1 MADTLGDLIDE
12 IVSETRRSMSTEI
25 SNLIRDAIAHYEP
38 ERFFFNEFSQSFSLS
53 ASQATYTSADASFIP
68 RIMEIDTFRITVDA
82 NYVPVLRKESIEV
95 FHNYSNPS
103 IFAQPT
109 AWAYWG
115 QSIIV
120 DPAPDGGYAAEVS
133 GVLQLA
139 SLSVTTDANAWTQRG
154 NGKELIK
161 QRAKSLLY
169 SEYLRDDANA
179 ARAATRERDAYD
191 ALKKR
196 TSRLQATGTLTPC
209 L

>member
-1 MADTLGDLIDE
+1 MADTYGDLVNE
-12 IVSETRRSMSTEI
+12 IVNESRRSMSTEI
-25 SNLIRDAIAHYEP
+25 SNLVLDSIAHYET

-53 ASQATYTSADASFIP
+53 SSQATYTSADASFIP
-68 RIMEIDTFRITVDA
+68 RIMEVDTFRITVDS
-82 NYVPVLRKESIEV
+82 NYVPVLRKETLEV
-95 FHNYSNPS
+95 FHNYDNPS

-115 QSIIV
+115 QSILV
-120 DPAPDGGYAAEVS
+120 DPAPDSGYAAEVS

-139 SLSVTTDANAWTQRG
+139 SLSASTDANAWTQRG

-179 ARAATRERDAYD
+179 ARAAARERDAYD
-191 ALKKR
+191 VLKKR
-196 TSRLQATGTLTPC
+196 TARLQGTSEIAPWL
-209 L
+209 